1 MDTIF
6 MNSENSKTSE
16 DHVLVLKLTDKLD
29 LRRGQKTVALSNLS
43 IYYTWKNIKSS
54 YNNNNK
60 LKISAPTWNEE
71 FELPDG
77 SYSISDIQDYFEYI
91 LKKHSESVD
100 NPPIRIYVN
109 RIENRTTFKIK
120 SRYYLELLTPET
132 MKLLGST
139 ESKMIKNKNGENV
152 PHLVVVE
159 LVLVHCNLVNN
170 DYQQDS
176 RILYIFVPNEAFG
189 SLLKMSPTNHVF
201 LKTFNSEFQEI
212 KIWFT
217 DQTSVPLELEDKINV
232 TLIIK

>member
-16 DHVLVLKLTDKLD
+16 YHVLVLKLTDKLD

-43 IYYTWKNIKSS
+43 FYYTWRNIKSS
-54 YNNNNK
+54 YNNNK
-60 LKISAPTWNEE
+60 FKISAPTWNEE

-77 SYSISDIQDYFEYI
+77 SGI

-109 RIENRTTFKIK
+109 RIENKTTFKIK
-120 SRYYLELLTPET
+120 SGYYLERLTPET
-132 MKLLGST
+132 LKLLGSA
-139 ESKMIKNKNGENV
+139 ESKITKDKNDENV
-152 PHLVVVE
+152 PRLEIIE

-176 RILYIFVPNEAFG
+176 RILYAFVPNKTFG
-189 SLLKMSPTNHVF
+189 SSLEISPTNHVF

-217 DQTSVPLELEDKINV
+217 DQTSEPLELQDKINV